1 LWLVELLA
9 SGGRGR
15 GKRKKKKKSGVFE
28 LPFPRNSPFRET
40 PQEKN
45 QEKNVF
51 GVGWFLGS

>member
-1 LWLVELLA
+1 VACGWWSCWQAKDLVFL
-9 SGGRGR
+9 
-15 GKRKKKKKSGVFE
+15 
-28 LPFPRNSPFRET
+28 NSPFRET